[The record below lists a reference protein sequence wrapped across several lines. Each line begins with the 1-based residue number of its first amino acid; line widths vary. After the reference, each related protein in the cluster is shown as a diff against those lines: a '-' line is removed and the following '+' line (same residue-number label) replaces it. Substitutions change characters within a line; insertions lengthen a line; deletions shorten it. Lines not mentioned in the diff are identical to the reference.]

1 MKFGNKTGAFVICG
15 MLSGYALA
23 DAAGAADLGGDC
35 CADLEERVAELEATT
50 ARKGNRKV
58 SLTISGWVSQQLMY
72 FDNGAVDDVYVTDIG
87 STIGSHVKF
96 SGSAQITPDVMAG
109 YVLHLESMNS
119 DPITVGNPAWRDR
132 GPYAYGITSDDTLQS
147 NTVKPLYSYWF
158 LKSKSLGQVMVG
170 HIPQASE
177 HAAMLI
183 DGSGSLL
190 QANWT
195 PLNGLGIALSK
206 NGHELLLDGDFG
218 LPTLVP
224 NVGFPLGAAMWC
236 GSTSLPTGG
245 NCNPIPTNGI
255 RYDSPTFAGF
265 SASATWGEDDFWDV
279 VVRYAGTHG
288 GFNFAAVASYNWN
301 GDEGDYTG
309 FNTVTGLSNVVK
321 RDASYFQI
329 GAYLQHVQSGL
340 FLYGAYGKEDNDNI
354 LATQAL
360 TDAQPSGDVWYVKAG
375 IRQKWTPL
383 GATVLYG
390 EYSERNDMYHPDL
403 SSFGVTGSNL
413 TQWGLGVVQEIDAA
427 AMSLWLTYKNYDA
440 SFENGPAA
448 ITGLDDIDVVAAG
461 AMISF

>member
-1 MKFGNKTGAFVICG
+1 MKLMGKRPLLAGLASVGLLAGGAN
-15 MLSGYALA
+15 
-23 DAAGAADLGGDC
+23 AADLGGNC

-72 FDNGAVDDVYVTDIG
+72 FDNGAVDDIYVTDIG

-96 SGSAQITPDVMAG
+96 SGSAQVTPDVMAG
-109 YVLHLESMNS
+109 YVLHLEAMNA
-119 DPITVGNPAWRDR
+119 DPITAGNPGWRDN
-132 GPYAYGITSDDTLQS
+132 GPYAYGITSDDTLQH
-147 NTVKPLYSYWF
+147 NAIKTLYSYWF

-170 HIPQASE
+170 HLPQASE
-177 HAAMLI
+177 HAAMLV

-206 NGHELLLDGDFG
+206 NGQELILDNLGITSLTG
-218 LPTLVP
+218 

-245 NCNPIPTNGI
+245 NCAPIPINGV
-255 RYDSPTFAGF
+255 RYDTPTFAGF

-279 VVRYAGTHG
+279 ALRYAGEHG
-288 GFNFAAVASYNWN
+288 GFKVAAAASYNWN
-301 GDEGDYTG
+301 GDEGEYTG
-309 FNTVTGLSNVVK
+309 FNTVTGLSNVLK

-329 GAYLQHVQSGL
+329 GAYLQHVATGM
-340 FLYGAYGKEDNDNI
+340 FVYGAYGKEDNDNV
-354 LATQAL
+354 LDSAAKTA
-360 TDAQPSGDVWYVKAG
+360 AQPSGDVWYLKAG
-375 IRQKWTPL
+375 LRKNFVPL

-403 SSFGVTGSNL
+403 FAFGVTGSNL
-413 TQWGLGVVQEIDAA
+413 TQWGLGAVQEIDAA

-448 ITGLDDIDVVAAG
+448 ITGLDDIDVIAAG

>member
-1 MKFGNKTGAFVICG
+1 MKFRGRNALLATLVATSMAASGAK
-15 MLSGYALA
+15 
-23 DAAGAADLGGDC
+23 AADLGGDC

-87 STIGSHVKF
+87 STIASHVKF
-96 SGSAQITPDVMAG
+96 SGSAQITPDVLAG
-109 YVLHLESMNS
+109 YVLHLETMNS
-119 DPITVGNPAWRDR
+119 DPITAGNPAWRAN
-132 GPYAYGITSDDTLQS
+132 GPYAYGITSDDTLQ
-147 NTVKPLYSYWF
+147 NNAVKALYSYWF
-158 LKSKSLGQVMVG
+158 LKSKSMGQVMVG
-170 HIPQASE
+170 HIPAASE

-206 NGHELLLDGDFG
+206 NGQELNLDAMGF
-218 LPTLVP
+218 PTLVP

-245 NCNPIPTNGI
+245 NCAPIPMNGV
-255 RYDSPTFAGF
+255 RYDSPTLGGF

-279 VVRYAGTHG
+279 ALRYAGEHG
-288 GFNFAAVASYNWN
+288 GFKVAATATYNWN
-301 GDEGDYTG
+301 GDEGSYTG

-321 RDASYFQI
+321 RDASYFQV
-329 GAYLQHVQSGL
+329 GAYLQHVSSGL
-340 FLYGAYGKEDNDNI
+340 FLYGAYGKEDNDNV
-354 LATQAL
+354 LDTAVKTAN
-360 TDAQPSGDVWYVKAG
+360 QPSGDVWYVKAG
-375 IRQKWTPL
+375 LRRNWNSL

-390 EYSERNDMYHPDL
+390 EYSERNDMFHPDL
-403 SSFGVTGSNL
+403 IGFGVTGSNL
-413 TQWGLGVVQEIDAA
+413 TQWGLGAVQEIDAA

-440 SFENGPAA
+440 SFEGAPPPLS
-448 ITGLDDIDVVAAG
+448 GLDDINVVAAG
-461 AMISF
+461 AMIAF

>member
-1 MKFGNKTGAFVICG
+1 MKVRGKSALVAAGLVAG
-15 MLSGYALA
+15 GLLSGGAN
-23 DAAGAADLGGDC
+23 AADLGGNC

-58 SLTISGWVSQQLMY
+58 SMTISGWVSQQLMY

-87 STIGSHVKF
+87 STIASHVKF
-96 SGSAQITPDVMAG
+96 SGSAQVTPDVTAG
-109 YVLHLESMNS
+109 YVLHLEVMNA
-119 DPITVGNPAWRDR
+119 DPITAGNPAWRDN
-132 GPYAYGITSDDTLQS
+132 GPYAYGITSDDTLQ
-147 NTVKPLYSYWF
+147 NNAVKSLYSYWF

-177 HAAMLI
+177 HAAMLV

-195 PLNGLGIALSK
+195 PLNGLGIALAR
-206 NGHELLLDGDFG
+206 NGRELLLDADFG

-236 GSTSLPTGG
+236 GSSSLPTGG
-245 NCNPIPTNGI
+245 NCAPVPINGV
-255 RYDSPTFAGF
+255 RYDSPTFGGF

-279 VVRYAGTHG
+279 ALRYAGEHG
-288 GFNFAAVASYNWN
+288 GFKVAATAAYNWN
-301 GDEGDYTG
+301 GDEGMYTG

-329 GAYLQHVQSGL
+329 GAYLQHVSSGL
-340 FLYGAYGKEDNDNI
+340 FLYGSYGKEENDNI
-354 LATQAL
+354 LVTQAL
-360 TDAQPSGDVWYVKAG
+360 TDAQPSGDVWYLKAG
-375 IRQKWTPL
+375 IRRNWVPL

-403 SSFGVTGSNL
+403 SAFGVTGSNL
-413 TQWGLGVVQEIDAA
+413 TQWGLGAVQEIDAA

-440 SFENGPAA
+440 SFEGAPPA
-448 ITGLDDIDVVAAG
+448 ISNLDDINVVAAG